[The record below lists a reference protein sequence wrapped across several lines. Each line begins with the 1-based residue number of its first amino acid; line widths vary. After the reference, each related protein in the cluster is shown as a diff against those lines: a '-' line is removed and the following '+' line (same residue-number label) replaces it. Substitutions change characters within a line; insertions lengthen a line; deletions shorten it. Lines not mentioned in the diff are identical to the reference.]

1 MTDDRAED
9 MRRAQRM
16 LEEVCR
22 IIESSIDGHVLAHH
36 AENTL
41 CKLRSIIES
50 DADPG
55 SIRNMI
61 RALEMDEGLPG
72 WSRPLDSV
80 KHVYR
85 KPL

>member
-1 MTDDRAED
+1 MSDDRAE
-9 MRRAQRM
+9 RM
-16 LEEVCR
+16 KNAHRKLEEVCQT
-22 IIESSIDGHVLAHH
+22 IESLIDGHVLEHH
-36 AENTL
+36 AEDTL
-41 CKLRSIIES
+41 GKLKDILDS

-61 RALEMDEGLPG
+61 RALEMDEGMPG

>member
-1 MTDDRAED
+1 MSDDRID
-9 MRRAQRM
+9 RMRNAQRN
-16 LEEVCR
+16 LEETCK
-22 IIESSIDGHVLAHH
+22 ILESLIDGHVLAHH
-36 AENTL
+36 AKDTL
-41 CKLRSIIES
+41 EKLMTILYS

>member
-1 MTDDRAED
+1 MSDDRVDRMKDAH
-9 MRRAQRM
+9 RR
-16 LEEVCR
+16 LDEVCQ
-22 IIESSIDGHVLAHH
+22 IIESLIDGHVLEHH
-36 AENTL
+36 AKRTL
-41 CKLRSIIES
+41 ERLREIMDS

-61 RALEMDEGLPG
+61 RSLEVDEGLPG